1 MHSRHYFLFL
11 ESLHFLSQFQQQQE
25 RRGQNMNYTKY
36 VSHTN
41 FLLQVTSIFHFS
53 LWWHLMLSL
62 GPWKRRRRQEKPFS
76 SWTLTVA
83 SSQAITQRMQLMPN
97 HLSLYIMFVHA
108 FLVTLPCLKNI
119 IQGLEMHLLRPS
131 PLWCSLNETWFLHKI
146 CHTAK
151 MHFSALRQQLFYTY
165 FSSRQWMK
173 SRRVC
178 LDLVALLNWLFFFW
192 CYVNWVGG
200 GTPCKGRSKM
210 FEASPKLPTRF
221 W

>member
-1 MHSRHYFLFL
+1 MQSRHYFLFL

-36 VSHTN
+36 VSHTD

-108 FLVTLPCLKNI
+108 FLGTLPCLKNI
-119 IQGLEMHLLRPS
+119 IQGLERQNALIAALT
-131 PLWCSLNETWFLHKI
+131 SLMLFKWNLISAQNLSHCKNAF
-146 CHTAK
+146 
-151 MHFSALRQQLFYTY
+151 FSA
-165 FSSRQWMK
+165 
-173 SRRVC
+173 
-178 LDLVALLNWLFFFW
+178 
-192 CYVNWVGG
+192 
-200 GTPCKGRSKM
+200 
-210 FEASPKLPTRF
+210 
-221 W
+221 